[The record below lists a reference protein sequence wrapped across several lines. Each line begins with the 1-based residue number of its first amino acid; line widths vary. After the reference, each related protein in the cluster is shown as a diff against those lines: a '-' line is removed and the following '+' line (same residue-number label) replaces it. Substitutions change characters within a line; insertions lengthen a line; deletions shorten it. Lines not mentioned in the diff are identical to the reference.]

1 MARTDQGISRPPQQE
16 PRKAAIMAK
25 SRFET
30 LMDLICKYDD
40 VPKRDR
46 DTALLNILIEQAAE
60 QPCEESSV
68 FIELFESTA
77 RSPYS
82 KAKRL
87 KALVRNGFDRHDKID
102 SV

>member
-1 MARTDQGISRPPQQE
+1 
-16 PRKAAIMAK
+16 MAK

-30 LMDLICKYDD
+30 LVDLICKYDD

-46 DTALLNILIEQAAE
+46 DTALLNILTEQAAE